1 MKLNLRAIDLNLLT
15 IFDAIMQH
23 KRMSQAAEAL
33 HMTQPA
39 VSHALARLRTTFN
52 DALFI
57 RTRAGMKPT
66 PKALQLAGP
75 IRDALR
81 QIQEAL
87 ESDEP
92 FDPLQAQRTFT
103 IAFAQYGEMSVFPAL
118 LDRIHQA
125 SSALRINSIGEAN
138 AEALELLK
146 EGNID
151 FCFDMQAPDDDRL
164 ESFLFSEEDWVIIA
178 RKENPRYKKRIT
190 AKQYFA
196 EKHIVLALKGGK
208 KQLIQRTMANLGGE
222 RRILAEAQQLI
233 AIPSLVMQ
241 TNAIATIPARLAE
254 YPIYQHQLRV
264 LKLPF
269 DLPKTP
275 FHLIWH
281 RAMNQDQGH
290 LWLREQI
297 LQCR

>member
-1 MKLNLRAIDLNLLT
+1 MKLNLRSIDLNLLT

-23 KRMSQAAEAL
+23 KRMSLAAEAL

-39 VSHALARLRTTFN
+39 VSHALARLRISF
-52 DALFI
+52 DDELFI

-66 PKALQLAGP
+66 PKALQLAAP
-75 IRDALR
+75 IRDALL

-87 ESDEP
+87 ESDIT
-92 FDPLQAQRTFT
+92 FDPQQAERTFN
-103 IAFAQYGEMSVFPAL
+103 IAFAQYGEMSL
-118 LDRIHQA
+118 LPTLLNRIHNA
-125 SSALRINSIGEAN
+125 ANRIRINSIGEAN

-146 EGNID
+146 GGSID
-151 FCFDMQAPDDDRL
+151 FCFDMQTPADDRL
-164 ESFLFSEEDWVIIA
+164 ESCLFSEEDWVIIT
-178 RKENPRYKKRIT
+178 RKENPHYKNHIT
-190 AKQYFA
+190 PKQYFA

-208 KQLIQRTMANLGGE
+208 KQLIQRTMTSLGGQ
-222 RRILAEAQQLI
+222 RQVLAEAQQLI

-241 TNAIATIPARLAE
+241 TDAIATIPAKLAE
-254 YPIYQHQLRV
+254 YPIYRQQLRV
-264 LKLPF
+264 LKPPF

-281 RAMNQDQGH
+281 RAMNKDQGH
-290 LWLREQI
+290 LWMREQI